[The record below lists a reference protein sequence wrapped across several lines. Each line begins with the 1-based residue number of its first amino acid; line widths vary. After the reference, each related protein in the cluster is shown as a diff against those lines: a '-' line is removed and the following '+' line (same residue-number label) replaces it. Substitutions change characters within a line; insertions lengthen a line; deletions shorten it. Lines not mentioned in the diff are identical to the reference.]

1 MAGLAETQDV
11 LRVEDLS
18 IEYYTLTGRVYAV
31 SNVSFYIKKGE
42 SLCLVGE
49 SGSGKSTIG
58 LAIAMSLPSNARIS
72 HGRILL
78 EGKDIVSLDENER
91 KKLRGKRVSIIFQDP
106 AATLNPL
113 FTIGQQMRDVAIH
126 GVGLEEKTAAER
138 VRELLG
144 LVGLPDPER
153 ILNSYPHQL
162 SGGMLQRINIA
173 IALLGNP
180 SLLVAD
186 EPTTMLDVTL
196 QAQILELLLE
206 LKESLGLSM
215 LFITHN
221 LGVAAEMCD
230 RTVVLYAGM
239 IMEYGLTEKLLLNPK
254 HPYTYKLL
262 LSVPRAHA
270 DVGELSYIPGGL
282 PELTRKIVGCP
293 FAERCEWATRECRK
307 ERPSG
312 DGDELHKVYC
322 YHPVDSEKLEKT
334 IEG

>member
-1 MAGLAETQDV
+1 MVESHDV

-31 SNVSFYIKKGE
+31 SDVSFSIRRGE

-72 HGRILL
+72 SGRIVL
-78 EGKDIVSLDENER
+78 EGKDITSLREDER
-91 KKLRGKRVSIIFQDP
+91 KRLRGKRVSIIFQDP

-113 FTIGQQMRDVAIH
+113 FTIGEQMRDIAVH
-126 GVGLEEKTAAER
+126 GVGLDEKKAVDR
-138 VRELLG
+138 IRELLG

-180 SLLVAD
+180 PLLVAD

-239 IMEYGLTEKLLLNPK
+239 IMEYGLTEKLLLNPR

-270 DVGELSYIPGGL
+270 DVGELTYIPGGL
-282 PELTRKIVGCP
+282 PELTRKITWCP
-293 FAERCEWATRECRK
+293 FADRCEWATEECRK
-307 ERPSG
+307 EKPSG

-322 YHPVDSEKLEKT
+322 YHPVDSGKLEKT
-334 IEG
+334 V